1 VSAVPPS
8 VPLLPPPAP
17 APPPPPAGSRAA
29 HRPLIK
35 AAIALA
41 GAACLVTAVLAG
53 RAARAEQTRPPT
65 TAERSAA
72 AAAAVAGRW
81 QAWRAGRI
89 FPATLGYVSNLRTR
103 ENARRVGIAAAD
115 GCAAAL
121 TGPLV
126 AAARADGCHAAL
138 RATYLDQL
146 EGVVYTTGVLA
157 FPTPRRAAAFAS
169 AAGHRALPAGLRA
182 FGPAGTAAAR
192 FTDAAR
198 QAWAVRQA
206 GPYVLVTVAGY
217 TDGRA
222 AAATGERRPSV
233 FAPAGQLA
241 QDILTP
247 LARPAKVDCAS
258 RAWAC

>member
-1 VSAVPPS
+1 MV
-8 VPLLPPPAP
+8 
-17 APPPPPAGSRAA
+17 AA
-29 HRPLIK
+29 
-35 AAIALA
+35 ALA
-41 GAACLVTAVLAG
+41 GAACLVAAVVTS

-65 TAERSAA
+65 AAERATA

-81 QAWRAGRI
+81 RTWPAGRI
-89 FPATLGYVSNLRTR
+89 FPATLAYVTSLLTQETAHRL
-103 ENARRVGIAAAD
+103 GISSAD
-115 GCAAAL
+115 GCGSAL
-121 TGPLV
+121 AGPLAAV
-126 AAARADGCHAAL
+126 ARGDGCRAAL

-146 EGVVYTTGVLA
+146 GGVVYTTGVLA

-169 AAGHRALPAGLRA
+169 AAGHSALPAGLRA
-182 FGPAGTAAAR
+182 YGPAGTAAAR

-198 QAWAVRQA
+198 QASVVQQA

-217 TDGRA
+217 ADGRS

-241 QDILTP
+241 GDILTP
-247 LARPAKVDCAS
+247 LSRPVAVDCAS